1 MSSPYAVLD
10 NRPIDQWKVT
20 ELKEELKRRKLIVR
34 GLKEDLVK
42 RLDEA
47 IRNETESAS
56 GNTDNGFGIAPQPE
70 LQSEQAKTEPFVSE
84 TATDL
89 KDTGNNFIE
98 KVDGGTPEIEIDDSI
113 GTLDKGKLV
122 EEELIH
128 GSDSVSVEREQVTTV
143 ETNTMVERLESVTAF
158 DVQPLNSNET
168 KNGNEDSTA
177 QMDDDDSKSGSDSVS
192 VEREQVTTIETNIM
206 VERLESVTAFDVQP
220 LNSNET
226 KNGNEDSTV
235 QMDDDDSKSSQQ
247 DAKLHLSDSNSQVS
261 EVSESGVSNAQNCEI
276 PTETWKSEIQ
286 PENDGAKSLHMDA
299 ELNSSDINYQVS
311 EVNSELKVQ
320 EISDS
325 VSTESVSITEKNEL
339 KDDII
344 ADDVK
349 FLEVKPE
356 MVQSSSINVVPD
368 GGESM
373 DVEETRDDKVF
384 LEETGGTKNVDT
396 LENNNTVKLVSR
408 EKLSLDQNSVDDSME
423 EDISE
428 SKQMDSKSNYD
439 EMREEGEKTEMPAV
453 KEEDILESKPMDSN
467 SNFDEMR
474 DRGEKTEIPVGKEE
488 DRVDVVGYDKIAESL
503 VSNVG
508 NKNEPAQTSVKR
520 KSTDQG
526 AVGNNDV
533 VKRQRRW
540 NSEALKVPEL
550 QSSNIMGSITPKDPL
565 KPAFRRSF
573 SRSDSTVSEET
584 LKERVVP
591 PSAKPHTTALRIDNF
606 LRPFT
611 LKAVQELLGKTGT
624 ITNFWMDHIKTHC
637 YVSYSSVEEAV
648 ETRNAMYN
656 LQWPPNGGRL
666 LVAEFVDPQEVKTRV
681 EAPPLSPATPSGS
694 AHPNFPP
701 AQPTV
706 QLPQPSPH
714 QQVQRQHLPPPPSLP
729 PPPPLANLPPARE
742 HPQLEREPLQRGQ
755 PLPARERLSLP
766 PPPPLVEKVDPPIV
780 TLDDLFRK
788 TKATPRIYYLPLS
801 GLQVLNVGCSS
812 YPRCS
817 LPV

>member
-47 IRNETESAS
+47 IRSETESAR

-98 KVDGGTPEIEIDDSI
+98 KVDGDMREIEIEIDDSR
-113 GTLDKGKLV
+113 GTLDEGKLV

-128 GSDSVSVEREQVTTV
+128 GSDSVRVEREQVTTL
-143 ETNTMVERLESVTAF
+143 ETNIMVERLESVTEY

-177 QMDDDDSKSGSDSVS
+177 
-192 VEREQVTTIETNIM
+192 
-206 VERLESVTAFDVQP
+206 
-220 LNSNET
+220 
-226 KNGNEDSTV
+226 

-261 EVSESGVSNAQNCEI
+261 EVSESGVSVVPLGVSNAQNCEI

-286 PENDGAKSLHMDA
+286 PENDGSKSLHMDA

-320 EISDS
+320 VISDS

-339 KDDII
+339 KVDVV

-373 DVEETRDDKVF
+373 DVEESRDDKVF
-384 LEETGGTKNVDT
+384 LEEAGGSNAKNVDT
-396 LENNNTVKLVSR
+396 LENNNTVKLGSR

-428 SKQMDSKSNYD
+428 SKQMDSKSNCD

-453 KEEDILESKPMDSN
+453 KEEDILESKLMDSN
-467 SNFDEMR
+467 TNCDEMR
-474 DRGEKTEIPVGKEE
+474 ERGEKTEIPIVKEE
-488 DRVDVVGYDKIAESL
+488 DGVDVVGDDKIAEPL

-508 NKNEPAQTSVKR
+508 NKNEPALTSVKR
-520 KSTDQG
+520 KSIDQG
-526 AVGNNDV
+526 AVGNSDV

-565 KPAFRRSF
+565 KPALKRSF
-573 SRSDSTVSEET
+573 SRSDSSVSEET
-584 LKERVVP
+584 PKERVVP

-611 LKAVQELLGKTGT
+611 LKAVQELIGKTGT

-701 AQPTV
+701 TQPTV
-706 QLPQPSPH
+706 QLPQPSPR

-742 HPQLEREPLQRGQ
+742 HPQLEREPLQREQ

-766 PPPPLVEKVDPPIV
+766 PPPPLTEKVDPPIV

-801 GLQVLNVGCSS
+801 DEHVAEKLKAQGKNAEQ
-812 YPRCS
+812 
-817 LPV
+817 